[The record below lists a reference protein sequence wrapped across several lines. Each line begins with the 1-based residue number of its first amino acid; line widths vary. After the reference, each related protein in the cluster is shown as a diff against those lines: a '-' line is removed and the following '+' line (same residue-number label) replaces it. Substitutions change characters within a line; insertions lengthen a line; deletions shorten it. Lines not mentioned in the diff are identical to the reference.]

1 MKISNLIE
9 GQFLKD
15 EEWFVYIEKVE
26 SRFTTARCLCLTIDK
41 DNYSILNYEEIG
53 LQTLETYTIITKEE
67 FLDALNSRI
76 NQIKKNFKYE

>member
-26 SRFTTARCLCLTIDK
+26 SRFITARCLCLTIDK
-41 DNYSILNYEEIG
+41 DNYSVLNYEEISF
-53 LQTLETYTIITKEE
+53 QTLETYTIITKEE

>member
-26 SRFTTARCLCLTIDK
+26 SHFISARCLYLTIDK
-41 DNYSILNYEEIG
+41 DDYPVLNYEEISFK
-53 LQTLETYTIITKEE
+53 TLETYTIITKEE

-76 NQIKKNFKYE
+76 NQIKKKF